1 MNSIES
7 LKIDNFTAT
16 YNNNG
21 YDIDI
26 NDNDFN
32 GGLETFLEKFQTKD
46 NIKTIYIYN
55 NSINSIPI
63 NISLFTNLKRLIVTG
78 TRLWSINLDN
88 LPISLEYLCITGSNT
103 SFEDL
108 EELNRLENLEYLE
121 FDNIEVCFSSEAFK
135 PYNIDYNKEEETF
148 NLILDPLQLPYLKS
162 LKSIKIYNE
171 PNSINLCVFK
181 TFLKNF
187 LYNYP
192 NYKSIIG
199 DNNSY
204 SLSLDKNTDE
214 IEEDIYEDIR
224 SSFYIISL

>member
-63 NISLFTNLKRLIVTG
+63 NISLFTNLKRLIVAG
-78 TRLWSINLDN
+78 TRLWTIIILKFVKSDIF
-88 LPISLEYLCITGSNT
+88 IGI
-103 SFEDL
+103 
-108 EELNRLENLEYLE
+108 E
-121 FDNIEVCFSSEAFK
+121 F
-135 PYNIDYNKEEETF
+135 
-148 NLILDPLQLPYLKS
+148 ILLL
-162 LKSIKIYNE
+162 
-171 PNSINLCVFK
+171 
-181 TFLKNF
+181 
-187 LYNYP
+187 
-192 NYKSIIG
+192 
-199 DNNSY
+199 
-204 SLSLDKNTDE
+204 
-214 IEEDIYEDIR
+214 
-224 SSFYIISL
+224 